1 MYRRAIRRK
10 SRLHSAAPPQQAPVG
25 VMGSPAWSLANIPAR
40 SGHGVCVQPKLVVG
54 AANDPAEQAADRAAD
69 QVMAMNEGDGPV
81 AVAASTGGIRREAS
95 GNAAGGAAS
104 GAAQSA
110 IGSLGGGMPIPVG
123 ERAFFEPRFGRD
135 LSDVRIHDGGAAD
148 GASRSIAARA
158 FTLGNDIAFA
168 RGEYRPGTDEGRRL
182 MAHELAHVMQQDGE
196 GGVIRR
202 VSRDQCAPECVAA
215 SGSGAEKGKFQLTI
229 MSDKEGPFLLI
240 PATSNVGHA
249 WLRLQDDQGNYW
261 TYGFWPAEGFDPDNA
276 TQSVEGC
283 VHHPDTAHD
292 HHITGSQTYDLTA
305 DQFAAALAYARST
318 CAKQPAYNLFSYNC
332 TTFVRETLDAAGQG
346 PAGGFGLIWDSP
358 NSLDQ
363 WLRMHALQI
372 GAGATVASD
381 DPGGAAKGSFSLQAS
396 YRQQFFSTLGNKL
409 RLYGVG
415 QGELGFSGGVNTVG
429 AGVGVGFDPQRVWL
443 PSIYAEG
450 MGAMGDMSAGQDRF
464 GAGVSLGYGLDYKID
479 AFGSIGIE
487 HNVLKDFV
495 ADDPMLNRLM
505 IKAKINL
512 W

>member
-25 VMGSPAWSLANIPAR
+25 STGSPAWSLANISAR
-40 SGHGVCVQPKLVVG
+40 SGNGARVQPKLVVG
-54 AANDPAEQAADRAAD
+54 AANDPAEQAADRAAE
-69 QVMAMNEGDGPV
+69 QVMARGEGVGPV
-81 AVAASTGGIRREAS
+81 AVAPATGRIRREAS
-95 GNAAGGAAS
+95 GSAGGGSAS
-104 GAAQSA
+104 GAAQAA
-110 IGSLGGGMPIPVG
+110 IGSLGNGAPLPAG

-135 LSDVRIHDGGAAD
+135 LSDVRIHDGDAAD
-148 GASRSIAARA
+148 SASRSIAARA

-168 RGEYRPGTDEGRRL
+168 RGEYRPGTDDGRRL
-182 MAHELAHVMQQDGE
+182 MAHELAHVMQRDGD

-215 SGSGAEKGKFQLTI
+215 SGSGVEKGKFQLTI

-276 TQSVEGC
+276 TQSVDGC

-292 HHITGSQTYDLTA
+292 HHITGSQTYELTA

-381 DPGGAAKGSFSLQAS
+381 DNTGAASGSLSLQAS

-415 QGELGFSGGVNTVG
+415 QGELGRPIKALG

-464 GAGVSLGYGLDYKID
+464 GTGVSLGYGFDYKID
-479 AFGSIGIE
+479 AFGSIGVE
-487 HNVLKDFV
+487 HNMLKDFV

>member
-10 SRLHSAAPPQQAPVG
+10 SRLHGAAPPQQAAVSRA
-25 VMGSPAWSLANIPAR
+25 GSPAWPLADIPAR
-40 SGHGVCVQPKLVVG
+40 SGQGVRARPRLVVG
-54 AANDPAEQAADRAAD
+54 PANDPAEQAADRAAD
-69 QVMAMNEGDGPV
+69 RVMAMRDGDGPV
-81 AVAASTGGIRREAS
+81 PVAPSAGGIRREAS
-95 GNAAGGAAS
+95 GSVGGGPAS
-104 GAAQSA
+104 GAAQAA
-110 IGSLGGGMPIPVG
+110 IGSLGGGAPLPAG
-123 ERAFFEPRFGRD
+123 ERAFFERRFGRD
-135 LSDVRIHDGGAAD
+135 LSAVRIHDGGAAER
-148 GASRSIAARA
+148 ASRSIAARA

-215 SGSGAEKGKFQLTI
+215 SGSGGEKGKFQLTI

-292 HHITGSQTYDLTA
+292 HHITGSQTYELTA
-305 DQFAAALAYARST
+305 GQFAAALTYARST

-372 GAGATVASD
+372 GAGVTAASD
-381 DPGGAAKGSFSLQAS
+381 DPGGTASGSFSLQAS

-409 RLYGVG
+409 RLYGAG
-415 QGELGFSGGVNTVG
+415 QGELGGPIKTLG
-429 AGVGVGFDPQRVWL
+429 AGVGAGFDPQRVWL
-443 PSIYAEG
+443 PSIYAEA

-487 HNVLKDFV
+487 HNMLKDFV